1 MIAKNSSSEK
11 NDRSGLSDEAL
22 LLLYCKD
29 INDWHKAWEIDTL
42 DLDIGIKI
50 VEQFKPFLV
59 KKIQQGRVKKTVRT
73 HANYLWA
80 LGAELIAQLNVD
92 VDEDERAL
100 SARELILN
108 HIGPTGGPYWRHA
121 WNDEDH
127 DRYDSTC
134 RQFFNFLS
142 EKSD

>member
-1 MIAKNSSSEK
+1 MIAKNNSLGK
-11 NDRSGLSDEAL
+11 NDRNGLSDEAS
-22 LLLYCKD
+22 LLLYCNG
-29 INDWHKAWEIDTL
+29 INDWHKTWEIDTL

-59 KKIQQGRVKKTVRT
+59 NKIQQGRVKKTVRT

-80 LGAELIAQLNVD
+80 LGGELIAQLNVYQ
-92 VDEDERAL
+92 DERAL

-108 HIGPTGGPYWRHA
+108 YIGSTGGPYWRHA
-121 WNDEDH
+121 CNDEDH

-142 EKSD
+142 ENTD